1 MKKFFSQG
9 VIVLAVFGV
18 ASVSYADE
26 NLNKVTAPTLQTNK
40 KTMTMVYVGNST
52 TPAKVTLDTGSSM
65 LVLEKQ
71 YLSNARADL
80 SGKTVSMGYGN
91 GAMMVHGQIVYT
103 DVTLNTTPKITAVN
117 VPVLM
122 VPDGTFSDRA
132 GIMGVEMN
140 NQTSVWRHL
149 PAPYNE
155 MMVVNGPDSTVSF
168 GELSRDEV
176 NQFAVYQL
184 NEGRCNNTVQPE
196 AAYAGIA
203 CWATRKIPV
212 TYTFKSADGEVV
224 FDAQYN
230 TVFDTGGVLTHFYLQ
245 PVPDAVAELTQGQ
258 TFNGKLGMR
267 LESNNAGVINLPATD
282 NIKVFV
288 SKRNEVNS
296 GYRIFYEKTVLFD
309 ARDGVVGFK

>member
-1 MKKFFSQG
+1 MRKFFG
-9 VIVLAVFGV
+9 VLLMFGLMP
-18 ASVSYADE
+18 AAYAEVSSTV
-26 NLNKVTAPTLQTNK
+26 VTAPTLQTSK
-40 KTMTMVYVGNST
+40 KTMTMIYVGDSA

-71 YLSNARADL
+71 YVSNFKADL

-91 GAMMVHGQIVYT
+91 GAMTVHGQIVYT
-103 DVTLNTTPKITAVN
+103 NVTLNTNPKITAVN

-122 VPDGTFSDRA
+122 VPNGTFPGRA

-140 NQTSVWRHL
+140 NQTSVWKHL

-168 GELSRDEV
+168 GELSSNDV
-176 NQFAVYQL
+176 NQFSTYQL
-184 NEGRCNNTVQPE
+184 NQSRCNNTVQPE
-196 AAYAGIA
+196 ADYAGIT

-212 TYTFKSADGEVV
+212 TYTFKSPDGQVV

-245 PVPDAVAELTQGQ
+245 PVPDAVAQLTQGK

-267 LESNNAGVINLPATD
+267 LDSNNAGAINLPATD
-282 NIKVFV
+282 NVKVFV
-288 SKRNEVNS
+288 SKRNMVNS
-296 GYRIFYEKTVLFD
+296 GYRVFYEKTVLFD